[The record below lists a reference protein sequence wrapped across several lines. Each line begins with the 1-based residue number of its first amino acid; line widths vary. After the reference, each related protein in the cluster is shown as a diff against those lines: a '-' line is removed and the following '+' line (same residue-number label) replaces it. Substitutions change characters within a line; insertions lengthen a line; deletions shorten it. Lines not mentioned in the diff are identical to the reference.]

1 VTAWVQTDAVW
12 SHHHQRRDL
21 HHLTYPVP
29 LGGSGLILLSAWV
42 QGTNL
47 CRVYNYYNSRAND
60 QEQYE
65 ILPRLESYWMVCY
78 WMVLVLELVWSRLL
92 VQVCWSVLLSSVGNN
107 QCPLWGQYHCPLWD
121 TPLSVVVFSLNWLVW
136 SVVKLWVERFLDP
149 LPPVNELIFGFGY

>member
-1 VTAWVQTDAVW
+1 VTACVQTDAVQ
-12 SHHHQRRDL
+12 SHRHQRRDL

-47 CRVYNYYNSRAND
+47 CRVYNCYNSRAHD
-60 QEQYE
+60 QGQYE

-92 VQVCWSVLLSSVGNN
+92 VQVYWSILLSSVG
-107 QCPLWGQYHCPLWD
+107 QQ
-121 TPLSVVVFSLNWLVW
+121 PLS
-136 SVVKLWVERFLDP
+136 SV
-149 LPPVNELIFGFGY
+149 GQ